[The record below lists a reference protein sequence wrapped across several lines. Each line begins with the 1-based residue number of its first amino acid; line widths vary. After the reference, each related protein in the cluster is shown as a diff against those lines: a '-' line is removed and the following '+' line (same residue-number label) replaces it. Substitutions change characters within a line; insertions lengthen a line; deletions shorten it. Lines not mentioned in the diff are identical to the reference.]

1 MSLRLPTPAWRL
13 ATLPLLLALGA
24 CAFPPDSKPPAMAQ
38 PAQYGVEALPAAG
51 APAQGV
57 AQRYAREG
65 RPVPEWWKRFGS
77 DALNAMVEEGLANSP
92 DLAAAERNLAGAR
105 EQLRGQVNSSLLPSV
120 DAGADVSR
128 KRALTMPNLPQP
140 TALYNVFTGQV
151 QAKYDLDLFGA
162 ARFENVS
169 RAAQVEQQAY
179 QLESARRS
187 LAGNIVTG
195 AITSASLAERVALT
209 EKQVVLARQ
218 VARDTQRRY
227 ELGSASQN
235 DALQADQD
243 AATLEASLP
252 GLRAQWQATRH
263 ALAVLM
269 GRSPDQAPPDLAF
282 AMIAV
287 PEEVPVLVPSE
298 LLAARPDI
306 HVAEAVLRA
315 AAADV
320 GVATAQLFP
329 SLSLSASMGKGG
341 FSWPTAL
348 SGAGSIWA
356 VGASLTQ
363 PIFHGG
369 ALLAERSAA
378 KERYEAA
385 VLQYK
390 QTVLTAFRDVADTL
404 AQLEADGQ
412 ALASAEASRRAAEQS
427 HRNTANRVRLGALA
441 PYTAYASEQHYV
453 AARVREVEYANA
465 RLTETAALFQAM
477 GSPVRAPQASAQ
489 RATDDAAASPQAPQ
503 QQQQQQQQQ

>member
-13 ATLPLLLALGA
+13 GTLPLLLALGA
-24 CAFPPDSKPPAMAQ
+24 CAFAPDSRPPAIAQ
-38 PAQYGVEALPAAG
+38 PAQYGVEPLPANG
-51 APAQGV
+51 VPAQGV
-57 AQRYAREG
+57 AQRYARDAH
-65 RPVPEWWKRFGS
+65 PVPEWWQHYGS
-77 DALNAMVEEGLANSP
+77 DALNAMVQEGLANSP

-105 EQLRGQVNSSLLPSV
+105 EQLRGQVNASLLPSI
-120 DAGADVSR
+120 DAGAEGSR
-128 KRALTMPNLPQP
+128 KRALTMPEMRDP
-140 TALYNVFTGQV
+140 TALYNVFTGQI
-151 QAKYDLDLFGA
+151 QARYELDLFGA
-162 ARFENVS
+162 ARFENRS
-169 RAAQVEQQAY
+169 GAAQVAQQAFR
-179 QLESARRS
+179 LEAARRA

-209 EKQVVLARQ
+209 EKQVVLARR

-227 ELGSASQN
+227 ELGAASQN

-243 AATLEASLP
+243 AATLAASLP

-269 GRSPDQAPPDLAF
+269 GRTPDQAPPDLAF
-282 AMIAV
+282 GALTV
-287 PEEVPVLVPSE
+287 PAEVPVLVPSE

-306 HVAEAVLRA
+306 RIADAALQA

-320 GVATAQLFP
+320 GMTTARLFP
-329 SLSLSASMGKGG
+329 SLSLSASMGQGG
-341 FSWPTAL
+341 FNWPAAL

-356 VGASLTQ
+356 LGASLTQ

-369 ALLAERSAA
+369 ALLAERRAA
-378 KERYEAA
+378 RERYAA
-385 VLQYK
+385 ATQQYK

-404 AQLEADGQ
+404 ARLDADGQ

-427 HRNTANRVRLGALA
+427 HRNTANRVRLGALP
-441 PYTAYASEQHYV
+441 PYAAHASEQHYV

-477 GSPVRAPQASAQ
+477 GSPVHAPQAPAGVDSA
-489 RATDDAAASPQAPQ
+489 APSAPGPQ
-503 QQQQQQQQQ
+503 Q

>member
-1 MSLRLPTPAWRL
+1 MTMRRFPRHL
-13 ATLPLLLALGA
+13 AVLPLTLALGA
-24 CAFPPDSKPPAMAQ
+24 CAFAPSSKPPAVAP
-38 PAQYGVEALPAAG
+38 PAQYGVEATPAAS
-51 APAQGV
+51 ANAQGV
-57 AQRYAREG
+57 AQRFEQGA
-65 RPVPEWWKRFGS
+65 RPVPQWWKRYGS
-77 DALNAMVEEGLANSP
+77 DALNALVAEGLANSP

-128 KRALTMPNLPQP
+128 RRALTMPNLPEP
-140 TALYNVFTGQV
+140 TAQYNVFTGQIH
-151 QAKYDLDLFGA
+151 AKYDLDLFGA
-162 ARFENVS
+162 ARFANAS
-169 RAAQVEQQAY
+169 LAAQVEQQAF

-187 LAGNIVTG
+187 LASNIVTG
-195 AITSASLAERVALT
+195 AITAAALAERVALT

-235 DALQADQD
+235 DALDADQD

-252 GLRAQWQATRH
+252 GLRARWHATRH
-263 ALAVLM
+263 ALAVLL
-269 GRSPDQAPPDLAF
+269 GRNPDQAPPDLAF
-282 AMIAV
+282 SLLAV
-287 PEEVPVLVPSE
+287 PEQVPVVVPSE

-306 HVAEAVLRA
+306 LFADAVVQA

-341 FSWPTAL
+341 FNWPAAM
-348 SGAGSIWA
+348 SGAGAIWA
-356 VGASLTQ
+356 IGASLTQ

-369 ALLAERSAA
+369 ALLAERDAA

-385 VLQYK
+385 LLQYK

-404 AQLEADGQ
+404 SRLDADGQ

-427 HRNTANRVRLGALA
+427 YRNTASRVRLGALA
-441 PYTAYASEQHYV
+441 PYTEYAAEQHYV
-453 AARVREVEYANA
+453 AARLREIEYASA

-477 GSPVRAPQASAQ
+477 GSPA
-489 RATDDAAASPQAPQ
+489 DAALQ
-503 QQQQQQQQQ
+503 

>member
-1 MSLRLPTPAWRL
+1 MSMSPRISRMRFPL
-13 ATLPLLLALGA
+13 AALPLVLALGA
-24 CAFPPDSKPPAMAQ
+24 CAFAPDSKPPAVAQ
-38 PAQYGVEALPAAG
+38 PAQYGVEAAPAAG
-51 APAQGV
+51 ASAQGV
-57 AQRYAREG
+57 AQRFERGAQ
-65 RPVPEWWKRFGS
+65 PVPQWWKRYRS
-77 DALNAMVEEGLANSP
+77 EALDALVEEGLANSP

-120 DAGADVSR
+120 DVGAGATR
-128 KRALTMPNLPQP
+128 NRALTMPELPQP

-151 QAKYDLDLFGA
+151 QASYDLDLFGA
-162 ARFENVS
+162 ARFANTS
-169 RAAQVEQQAY
+169 LAAQVAQQAY
-179 QLESARRS
+179 QLESARRA

-209 EKQVVLARQ
+209 EKQVVLLRQ

-235 DALQADQD
+235 EALEADQD

-252 GLRAQWQATRH
+252 GLRAQWHATRH
-263 ALAVLM
+263 ALAVLL

-282 AMIAV
+282 GTLAV
-287 PEEVPVLVPSE
+287 PAEVPVVVPSE

-306 HVAEAVLRA
+306 QVAEAVVQA

-320 GVATAQLFP
+320 GLATAQLFP

-341 FSWPTAL
+341 FAWADAL

-356 VGASLTQ
+356 IGASLTQ

-378 KERYEAA
+378 KERYQAA

-404 AQLEADGQ
+404 SRLEAGGQ
-412 ALASAEASRRAAEQS
+412 ALASAEASRQAAEQS
-427 HRNTANRVRLGALA
+427 YRNTASRVRLGALA
-441 PYTAYASEQHYV
+441 PYTAYAAEEHYV
-453 AARVREVEYANA
+453 AARLRELQYANE
-465 RLTETAALFQAM
+465 RMTGTAALFQAM
-477 GSPVRAPQASAQ
+477 GSPASAPPP
-489 RATDDAAASPQAPQ
+489 SM
-503 QQQQQQQQQ
+503 

>member
-1 MSLRLPTPAWRL
+1 MRHSIPSASLRFA
-13 ATLPLLLALGA
+13 ALPLVLALGA
-24 CAFPPDSKPPAMAQ
+24 CAFAPDSRPPAMAE
-38 PAQYGVEALPAAG
+38 PAQYGVEAAPATG
-51 APAQGV
+51 AAAQGV
-57 AQRYAREG
+57 AQRFERGAH
-65 RPVPEWWKRFGS
+65 PVPQWWTRYQS
-77 DALNAMVEEGLANSP
+77 DALNTLVEEGLANSP

-105 EQLRGQVNSSLLPSV
+105 EQLRGQVNSSLLPTV
-120 DAGADVSR
+120 DAGVSATR
-128 KRALTMPNLPQP
+128 NRALTMPNLPQP

-151 QAKYDLDLFGA
+151 QATYDLDLFGA
-162 ARFENVS
+162 ARYANAS
-169 RAAQVEQQAY
+169 LAAQVDQQAF
-179 QLESARRS
+179 QFESARRS

-209 EKQVVLARQ
+209 EKQVVLLRQ

-235 DALQADQD
+235 DALDADQD

-252 GLRAQWQATRH
+252 GLRAQWHATRH

-269 GRSPDQAPPDLAF
+269 GRNPDQAPPDLAF
-282 AMIAV
+282 GALAV
-287 PEEVPVLVPSE
+287 PEQVPVVVPSE

-306 HVAEAVLRA
+306 QVAEAVVQA

-320 GVATAQLFP
+320 GLATAQLFP

-341 FSWPTAL
+341 FAWADAL

-356 VGASLTQ
+356 IGASLTQ

-378 KERYEAA
+378 KERYEAS

-404 AQLEADGQ
+404 SRLEAGGQ
-412 ALASAEASRRAAEQS
+412 ALASAEASRQAAEQS
-427 HRNTANRVRLGALA
+427 YRNTASRVRLGALA
-441 PYTAYASEQHYV
+441 PYTEFASEQHYV
-453 AARVREVEYANA
+453 AARLRELEYANA

-477 GSPVRAPQASAQ
+477 GSP
-489 RATDDAAASPQAPQ
+489 ASPASPPEVAARQP
-503 QQQQQQQQQ
+503 

>member
-1 MSLRLPTPAWRL
+1 MTMSRLTHGL
-13 ATLPLLLALGA
+13 AALPLTLALGA
-24 CAFPPDSKPPAMAQ
+24 CAFAPSSKPPTIAQ
-38 PAQYGVEALPAAG
+38 PAQYGVEAAPAAS

-57 AQRYAREG
+57 AQRFEQGA
-65 RPVPEWWKRFGS
+65 RPVPEWWKRYGS
-77 DALNAMVEEGLANSP
+77 PELDALVAEGLEHSP
-92 DLAAAERNLAGAR
+92 DLAAAERRLAGAR

-128 KRALTMPNLPQP
+128 RRALTMPSLPEP
-140 TALYNVFTGQV
+140 TAQYNIFTGQIH
-151 QAKYDLDLFGA
+151 AKYDLDLFGA
-162 ARFENVS
+162 ARFANAS
-169 RAAQVEQQAY
+169 LAAQVEQQAF

-195 AITSASLAERVALT
+195 ALASAALAERVALT

-235 DALQADQD
+235 DALDADQD
-243 AATLEASLP
+243 AATLAASLP
-252 GLRAQWQATRH
+252 GLRAQWHATRH
-263 ALAVLM
+263 ALAVLL

-282 AMIAV
+282 NLLAV
-287 PEEVPVLVPSE
+287 PEQVPVVVPSE

-306 HVAEAVLRA
+306 LFADAVVQA

-320 GVATAQLFP
+320 GVATAQLYP

-341 FSWPTAL
+341 FNWPAAL
-348 SGAGSIWA
+348 SGTGSIWA
-356 VGASLTQ
+356 IGASLTQ

-385 VLQYK
+385 LLQYK

-404 AQLEADGQ
+404 SRLDADGQ

-427 HRNTANRVRLGALA
+427 YRNTASRVRLGALA
-441 PYTAYASEQHYV
+441 PYTEHAAEQHYV
-453 AARVREVEYANA
+453 AARLREIEYANA

-477 GSPVRAPQASAQ
+477 GSPARAAQ
-489 RATDDAAASPQAPQ
+489 Q
-503 QQQQQQQQQ
+503 